1 MASKERNASRFHSH
15 GRQGFSKAISEHPR
29 RRHARK
35 LGHAVRVQFA
45 TGDCSVDTKEG
56 AVLAKAGDAIL
67 TGVEGERWRVSRS
80 RFNANYHPVFPTKS
94 GEDGQYVSVGRHII
108 AVQMDGDFDVHLPD
122 GVSVLAGRPG
132 DWLVDYGDGSLGV
145 VSQAI
150 FGSTYEVLA

>member
-1 MASKERNASRFHSH
+1 LKERSVPRFDSH

-29 RRHARK
+29 RIKARK
-35 LGHAVRVQFA
+35 LGHEVQVQFA
-45 TGDCSVDTKEG
+45 SEDCSIQTKEG

-80 RFNANYHPVFPTKS
+80 RFNANYHPVSPTHA
-94 GEDGQYVSVGRHII
+94 GQDGKYVSVGRHIL

-122 GVSVLAGRPG
+122 GVSVLTGKPG
-132 DWLVDYGDGSLGV
+132 DWLIDYGDGSLGI

-150 FGSTYEVLA
+150 FETTYEVLR